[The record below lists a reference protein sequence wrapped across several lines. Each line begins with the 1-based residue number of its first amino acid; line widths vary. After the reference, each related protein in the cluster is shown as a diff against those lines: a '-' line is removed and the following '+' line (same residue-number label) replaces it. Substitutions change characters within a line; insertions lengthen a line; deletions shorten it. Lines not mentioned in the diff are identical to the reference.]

1 MSRTR
6 MSLDGTLLMQIVVAV
21 FLISLGIIGIM
32 YFSSRIG
39 EWGRSIDRF
48 FGRADNPINIIVAVA
63 ELVAGIIIAFA
74 LFMPVPGRAA
84 WISGLVMVILWIV
97 KILWTYVLNGI
108 FEPNFIVW
116 LNGLSVSL
124 IVLVGLWIVTSKY
137 A

>member
-6 MSLDGTLLMQIVVAV
+6 MSLDGTMLMQIAV
-21 FLISLGIIGIM
+21 TLFLITLGIIGIV
-32 YFSSRIG
+32 YYNSRFS

-63 ELVAGIIIAFA
+63 ELVAGIIIGFA
-74 LFMPVPGRAA
+74 LFTPVPGRAA
-84 WISGLVMVILWIV
+84 WIASLVMVIVWIV
-97 KILWTYVLNGI
+97 KILWIYFLNGI
-108 FEPNFIVW
+108 FDPTFIIW

-124 IVLVGLWIVTSKY
+124 IVLIGLWVVNRKY

>member
-6 MSLDGTLLMQIVVAV
+6 MSLDGTVLMQIAV
-21 FLISLGIIGIM
+21 TLFLISLGIIGIM
-32 YFSSRIG
+32 YYNSRLG

-48 FGRADNPINIIVAVA
+48 FGGSSNPINIIVAVA
-63 ELVAGIIIAFA
+63 ELVAGIIIGFA
-74 LFMPVPGRAA
+74 LFVPVPGRAA
-84 WISGLVMVILWIV
+84 WISGLVMVIIWIV

-124 IVLVGLWIVTSKY
+124 IVLVGLWIVTRKY

>member
-1 MSRTR
+1 
-6 MSLDGTLLMQIVVAV
+6 MQIAVVL
-21 FLISLGIIGIM
+21 FLISLGIVGIM
-32 YFSSRIG
+32 YYSSRLG

-48 FGRADNPINIIVAVA
+48 FGRPSNPVNIIVAVA
-63 ELVAGIIIAFA
+63 ELVAGIIIGFA
-74 LFMPVPGRAA
+74 LFVPVPGRAA
-84 WISGLVMVILWIV
+84 WISGLVMVIIWIV

-116 LNGLSVSL
+116 LNGLSVAL

>member
-1 MSRTR
+1 MARTR
-6 MSLDGTLLMQIVVAV
+6 MSFDGTVLMQIAVAI

-32 YFSSRIG
+32 YYSSRLG

-48 FGRADNPINIIVAVA
+48 FGRPGNPVNIIVAVA

-74 LFMPVPGRAA
+74 LFVPVPGRAA
-84 WISGLVMVILWIV
+84 WISGLVMVIIWIV

-116 LNGLSVSL
+116 LNGLSVAL
-124 IVLVGLWIVTSKY
+124 IVLVGLWIVTSRY